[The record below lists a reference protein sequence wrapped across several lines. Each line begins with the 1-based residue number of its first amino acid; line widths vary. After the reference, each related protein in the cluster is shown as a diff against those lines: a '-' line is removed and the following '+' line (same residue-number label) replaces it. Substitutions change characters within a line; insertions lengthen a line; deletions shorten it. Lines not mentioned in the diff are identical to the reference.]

1 MQKRFFNKIAQ
12 PSEIFTFHLNKRI
25 LYGTNRPKY
34 AIGFCQKNGYS
45 IVKNTLF
52 GYKNITELSFGGA
65 SFINCFDNFQEAK
78 EHLQWWVLAKYLDK

>member
-25 LYGTNRPKY
+25 LYGTIRPKY

-45 IVKNTLF
+45 IVKKTLF
-52 GYKNITELSFGGA
+52 GYKNITEFSLGGA
-65 SFINCFDNFQEAK
+65 SLINCFDNFQEAK
-78 EHLQWWVLAKYLDK
+78 EHLQWWVLAKYLDN